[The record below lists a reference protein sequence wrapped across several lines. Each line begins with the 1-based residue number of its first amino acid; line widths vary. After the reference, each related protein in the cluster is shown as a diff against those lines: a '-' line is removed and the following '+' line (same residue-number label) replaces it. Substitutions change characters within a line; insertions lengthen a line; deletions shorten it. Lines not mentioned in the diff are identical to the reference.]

1 MGFRVKPLVT
11 YMYFNISKGRAGE
24 SSSQDAVAEK
34 MKTELEKTGQEEKRD
49 LEI

>member
-1 MGFRVKPLVT
+1 MGFRVKPLET

-34 MKTELEKTGQEEKRD
+34 MKTEQKTGQEEKRD